1 MSELAMALRPRSVML
16 LAGAL
21 ALVSAYPAPASPTF
35 TKIVDTEMTLP
46 GSEGTFFLLSVPAL
60 DGVDVAFTGT
70 RLVGSSLVTAGIFK
84 HVDGTLQSVADRE
97 TLIPGGSETF
107 DSFGAV
113 SISGGNVAFVG
124 RGASGHEGIYTDAE
138 GLTVVVDTSTPIPGG
153 GEFAYFRGPWLDE
166 GSVAFRGE
174 STSGA
179 YGIYLH
185 NGSLNCIAD
194 ANTLIPPDNN
204 ETFAVVMFPALSGE
218 MVAFRGTSGDGS
230 PDGTYLD
237 DQGTLTC
244 IVDDSTPIPEGSGDF
259 DAGGFGNPSIDDY
272 GNIRFN
278 GRGADDQRGVYV
290 SVDGE
295 LGRAVDRSCQLPGFG
310 ATVTGFGS
318 AGNDGDVV
326 AFTVKCCATPVGW
339 DAAVYAN
346 VRGALCR
353 IIGVGDELD
362 GRTVHQARV
371 GRQSV
376 SGNRIALWVSYNSG
390 LDYAIYLAH
399 FCPGDLDGDHTV
411 DLSDLA
417 ELLAH
422 YGTSGTRTQGD
433 INGNGRVG
441 VKDLEIL
448 LTNYGTTCSD

>member
-1 MSELAMALRPRSVML
+1 MKPPRRDFMFLAATLV
-16 LAGAL
+16 L
-21 ALVSAYPAPASPTF
+21 ALTPAAPANPTF

-84 HVDGTLQSVADRE
+84 HVGGTLQSVADRE
-97 TLIPGGSETF
+97 TPIPGGSETF

-113 SISGGNVAFVG
+113 SVSGGDVAFVG
-124 RGASGHEGIYTDAE
+124 RGASGHEGIYTDAD

-153 GEFAYFRGPWLDE
+153 AGEFAYFRGPWLDD
-166 GSVAFRGE
+166 GNVAFRGE
-174 STSGA
+174 STSGT

-204 ETFAVVMFPALSGE
+204 ETFAVLMFPALSGE
-218 MVAFRGTSGDGS
+218 MVAFRGISGDGS

-237 DQGTLTC
+237 DHGALTC
-244 IVDDSTPIPEGSGDF
+244 IVDDGTPIPEGSGDF
-259 DAGGFGNPSIDDY
+259 NAGGFGNPSIDDH
-272 GNIRFN
+272 GNTRFN
-278 GRGADDQRGVYV
+278 GRGADDQRGVYML
-290 SVDGE
+290 VDGE
-295 LGRAVDRSCQLPGFG
+295 LEKAVDMATPLPGFKK
-310 ATVTGFGS
+310 TRTGFGS
-318 AGNDGDVV
+318 AGNDDEMV

-339 DAAVYAN
+339 DAAVYVN
-346 VRGALCR
+346 VRGAICR
-353 IIGVGDELD
+353 IIGAGDTLD
-362 GRTVHQARV
+362 EQTVQQARV

-376 SGNRIALWVSYNSG
+376 SGNRIAFWMSYNNG
-390 LDYAIYLAH
+390 LDYAIYVAY
-399 FCPGDLDGDHTV
+399 FCPGDLDGDHDV

-422 YGTSGTRTQGD
+422 YGTPGTRAQGD
-433 INGNGRVG
+433 INGNGHVG

-448 LTNYGTTCSD
+448 LAHYGTTCPD